1 MNIAQLNSLLLNNV
15 VDVRFVRK
23 SPLPYKAP
31 TRRMLCTKSYS
42 LLNSTNG
49 RIVLNY
55 RPPKYNKQFNEFNKN
70 TLVVY
75 DVIMMDYRNISCD
88 SVEVVR
94 TIPANDEFWKFFNEE
109 IYILTTEQK
118 IQYMDS

>member
-1 MNIAQLNSLLLNNV
+1 VDLRFARKVSLPS
-15 VDVRFVRK
+15 K
-23 SPLPYKAP
+23 PP

-55 RPPKYNKQFNEFNKN
+55 RPPKYNKQFNEFSKN

-88 SVEVVR
+88 SFEVVR

-118 IQYMDS
+118 IQYMES